1 MKKLIVYSFPA
12 LLVLIGVWLAI
23 QIWIPWPISLD
34 SNQRTIHI
42 EYGMTPEDIAHSLE
56 SHGVIRDATWFL
68 RTTRLYGTTGRLRAG
83 VYSLETGLS
92 PYQAMQQLTQGKQK
106 LVKVTF
112 PEGLNL
118 KEMAEIAH
126 HKLAVDSARFVS
138 LARDSLFIESLNMDV
153 PSLLG
158 YLFPETYYFSY
169 GLFEQKVL
177 KTMVI
182 EFSNQI
188 ADSLRPRALEL
199 GFTFHEI
206 VTLASI
212 IEGEAILDD
221 EKPLIASVYHNRLR
235 LGMPLQADPT
245 IQFIIPDGPRRLLH
259 RDLEIDSPYNTYL
272 YSGLPPGP
280 ISNPGKKALL
290 AALYPAESSYLY
302 FVADG
307 TGGHT
312 FSEHHSEHLQ
322 AKRKFD
328 RIRAKV
334 ARERQQRQDENP

>member
-1 MKKLIVYSFPA
+1 LKKLTIYSLPA
-12 LLVLIGVWLAI
+12 LLVLIAAWLAV
-23 QIWIPWPISLD
+23 QIWVPWPISLD
-34 SNQRTIHI
+34 SKKTTIHI
-42 EYGMTPEDIAHSLE
+42 QYGMTPEAIADSME
-56 SHGVIRDATWFL
+56 SHGIIRDATWFL

-92 PYQAMQQLTQGKQK
+92 SYQAMQRLTHGSQK

-112 PEGLNL
+112 PEGLTL
-118 KEMAEIAH
+118 REMAGIAQR
-126 HKLAVDSARFVS
+126 KLEVDSSRFVS
-138 LARDSLFIESLNMDV
+138 LARDSVFIQSLNMDV

-158 YLFPETYYFSY
+158 YLFPETYFFSY
-169 GLFEQKVL
+169 GVLEKKVL
-177 KTMVI
+177 RTLVI
-182 EFSNQI
+182 EFSEQI
-188 ADSLRPRALEL
+188 PDSLRPRAQEL

-212 IEGEAILDD
+212 IEGEAVLDE
-221 EKPLIASVYHNRLR
+221 EKPLIASVYHNRLG

-245 IQFIIPDGPRRLLH
+245 IQYIIPDGPRRLLH

-272 YSGLPPGP
+272 YPGLPPGP
-280 ISNPGKKALL
+280 ISNPGKKAIL

-334 ARERQQRQDENP
+334 AKERRQRQNEHQ